1 MEVDILKLKE
11 GNIVVDDPSNKQV
24 LKNLKVAT

>member
-11 GNIVVDDPSNKQV
+11 GNIVVDDPLNKQV
-24 LKNLKVAT
+24 LKDLEIAI